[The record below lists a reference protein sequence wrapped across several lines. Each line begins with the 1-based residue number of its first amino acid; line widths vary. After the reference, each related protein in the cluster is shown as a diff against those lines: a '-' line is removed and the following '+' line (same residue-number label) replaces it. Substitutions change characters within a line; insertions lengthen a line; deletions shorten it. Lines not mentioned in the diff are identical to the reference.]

1 MLLFWCSWLKYRF
14 IKLDLGAV
22 GKFCFHFSRVRDSV
36 FFFVNPSARV
46 ALKPWLAWCAERVR
60 ANKSRHRPQGHSSHL
75 HCASLLRIIYGV
87 ISSRLCTR
95 ILKTWRICLDIELC
109 QLKNGSSSLTS
120 MGTPIFFSSRCNQL
134 IISFAW
140 EKTDLISIAENWIDK
155 KNSKYTVV
163 FSILQ
168 SVNTSRNLVQ
178 IFNQG
183 FSFLSES
190 NLNVYLRSDTMY
202 WL

>member
-1 MLLFWCSWLKYRF
+1 MWGSHDKNENNLFLKQNS
-14 IKLDLGAV
+14 LS
-22 GKFCFHFSRVRDSV
+22 FSVVSSSQTVR
-36 FFFVNPSARV
+36 
-46 ALKPWLAWCAERVR
+46 
-60 ANKSRHRPQGHSSHL
+60 GTISSTGL
-75 HCASLLRIIYGV
+75 SSFDCASLLRIIYGV
-87 ISSRLCTR
+87 ISARLCTR

-109 QLKNGSSSLTS
+109 QLKNGSSSPTS

-140 EKTDLISIAENWIDK
+140 EKTDLISIAENWINK
-155 KNSKYTVV
+155 KNSRYTVV

-168 SVNTSRNLVQ
+168 SVTTSRNLVQ

-190 NLNVYLRSDTMY
+190 NLNVYLCPTQCIDCSLMRVLMSPGLQRCYNY
-202 WL
+202 WECVLIISIK